1 VPSSATTSALFAVD
15 AAKDWEVYHVD
26 AKTTFLNAKMDKEM

>member
-1 VPSSATTSALFAVD
+1 VD